1 MNYSNSPQKLHSG
14 QRLQRLREFEGL
26 SRTELAEEFNITS
39 SVLQDW
45 EENGV
50 PEESIKECCYY
61 FEVSDS
67 IFSVPIASS
76 FELDKLLK
84 EHLFP
89 NDSGSV
95 AERIERNKKNKD
107 KCLDL
112 SGLALSEIPEEV
124 FEFSWLTD
132 LNISDNNLKRISSR
146 ILLLS
151 HLEHLDISDNLLLQ
165 VPGIL
170 LAIENLKTVSFQG
183 NPLELQSELSA
194 SDMTLD
200 AVREY
205 LHNTRVTLTLTER
218 LTEKSLQCLDEI
230 RQTVEQTQALIIEK
244 TKTCRNLASQ
254 YSNLSCMIYLAECT
268 VSVDFSPEILPHQS
282 LPLMVLFSD
291 QLETKQYSEI
301 NIHLNALFPPPCYF
315 FRLIRNKTD
324 FSEKF
329 NEIQRGTAFQNQL
342 PVVRFERLVL
352 ENIGVYENL
361 DIELNPDIT
370 VFIGLNG
377 AGKTTILKALALAV
391 LGPEQAE
398 IDSHSASD
406 LLRITGKKDNT
417 AHWQST
423 GRIYLYAKVNGTS
436 YKNRIELYY
445 DINTETVKVR
455 GRRFE
460 ELFDADGNLLNL
472 TLSITEQRSACLK
485 TTHSL
490 GLERSQPKVR
500 DLLPLVSKDE
510 QACIGNFTSWLGNLA
525 LSALEGDISKQEEI
539 DTIFS
544 IFSALMQ
551 ESVKFKGVTQV
562 DPLELWVE
570 HQNPKQIVPLRL
582 VSQGYQAAMGWLGFI
597 IQRMFEAYADAL
609 LPLQQPAIII
619 IDEIDQL
626 LHVKWQ
632 QKLLNILSKQF
643 FPNTQWIITTHSPI
657 VVTGLDQGQVV
668 QLHQNDAG
676 KLVAE
681 ENTVD
686 LWLWQY
692 GDVIRQLFELPTK
705 QPEVQEQQIVKE
717 IEAVRERLDT
727 KRSDTRQQNLEELE
741 KLEMRLD
748 RLRKSRAFVD
758 KLYAEQQKLRKR
770 EKELSDL
777 IQQLSEGTEE

>member
-1 MNYSNSPQKLHSG
+1 MNHSNSPHKFHSG
-14 QRLQRLREFEGL
+14 HRLQRLREMEGL
-26 SRTELAEEFNITS
+26 SVLELAEELSINS
-39 SVLQDW
+39 SLLQDW
-45 EENGV
+45 ERDGV
-50 PEESIKECCYY
+50 PEESIKDCCYY

-76 FELDKLLK
+76 FELEELVKGY
-84 EHLFP
+84 LFP
-89 NDSGSV
+89 KDSGCLPARLEV
-95 AERIERNKKNKD
+95 NKKNKD
-107 KCLDL
+107 KYLDL
-112 SGLALSEIPEEV
+112 SALSLSEIPEEV
-124 FEFSWLTD
+124 FGFFWLTD
-132 LNISDNNLKRISSR
+132 LNLSDNQIKRIPSR

-151 HLEHLDISDNLLLQ
+151 QLEGFDINNNLLQQ
-165 VPGIL
+165 VPGII
-170 LAIENLKTVSFQG
+170 LALPTLKAVSFQG
-183 NPLELQSELSA
+183 NPLNLQPELSV
-194 SDMTLD
+194 SNMTLN

-218 LTEKSLQCLDEI
+218 LTETTLQCLDKI
-230 RQTVEQTQALIIEK
+230 RQTVEQTQALIIAK
-244 TKTCRNLASQ
+244 ADTCRKLAAQ
-254 YSNLSCMIYLAECT
+254 YGNLSCMIYLAERT
-268 VSVDFSPEILPHQS
+268 VSANFLPEILPHQS
-282 LPLMVLFSD
+282 LPLMVFFSE
-291 QLETKQYSEI
+291 QLQDIQYSEI
-301 NIHLNALFPPPCYF
+301 NIRLNALFPPPCYF
-315 FRLIRNKTD
+315 FRLIRNKND
-324 FSEKF
+324 FSKKF
-329 NEIQRGTAFQNQL
+329 NEIQKGAAFQNKL
-342 PVVRFERLVL
+342 SVVRFERLAL

-361 DIELNPDIT
+361 DIALKPDVT

-377 AGKTTILKALALAV
+377 AGKTTVLKALALAV

-398 IDSHSASD
+398 IDSRSASD

-417 AHWQST
+417 ADWQT
-423 GRIYLYAKVNGTS
+423 KGGICLYAKINGKLC
-436 YKNRIELYY
+436 KNRIELFY
-445 DINTETVKVR
+445 DINTETVKIT
-455 GRRFE
+455 GQRFE

-472 TLSITEQRSACLK
+472 ILSITEQRTACLK
-485 TTHSL
+485 LTDWL
-490 GLERSQPKVR
+490 GFEIPQPKVR
-500 DLLPLVSKDE
+500 DLLPLISGGE

-525 LSALEGDISKQEEI
+525 LSALKGDKQKQEEI
-539 DTIFS
+539 DTIFF

-551 ESVKFKGVTQV
+551 ESVKFKGVTKV

-570 HQNPKQIVPLRL
+570 HQNPKQVVPLRL

-609 LPLQQPAIII
+609 LPLQQPAIVI

-632 QKLLNILSKQF
+632 QKLLNILSAQF

-657 VVTGLDQGQVV
+657 VITGLDQGQVI

-676 KLVAE
+676 QLVAE

-692 GDVIRQLFELPTK
+692 GDVIRQLFEVPTK
-705 QPEVQEQQIVKE
+705 QPEVQEQQLVKK
-717 IEAVRERLDT
+717 IKAVRGRLDT
-727 KRSDTRQQNLEELE
+727 KRSDTRQQELE

-758 KLYAEQQKLRKR
+758 KLYAEQQKLRER